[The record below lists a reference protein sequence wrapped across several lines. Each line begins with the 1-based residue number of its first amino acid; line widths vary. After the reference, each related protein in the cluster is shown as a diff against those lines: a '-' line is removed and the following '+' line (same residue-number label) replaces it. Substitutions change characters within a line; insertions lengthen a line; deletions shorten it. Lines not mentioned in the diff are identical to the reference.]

1 MKKNTSI
8 STTETAA
15 QSGYAWLR
23 SPKFA
28 VVVILLAFT
37 VWIVPKP
44 RNGVVSVGG
53 AGHWADLSTM
63 QQRRIVWR
71 PADELSSVVPTD
83 ITDASLISPR
93 FADGGTT
100 LYFALRSRRSQSDIY
115 RSRLFHGEWQPGE
128 PVAALNSSADDVGAI
143 PSADGRKLFL
153 YSNRPGGTGGFDI
166 YVSEWQEGEWTPPVN
181 AGRPVNSF
189 ADEYDP

>member
-8 STTETAA
+8 SETETAA
-15 QSGYAWLR
+15 QVGYAWLR

-28 VVVILLAFT
+28 AAVAVLVFVVWV
-37 VWIVPKP
+37 VPKP
-44 RNGVVSVGG
+44 RDGVVSVGG

-71 PADELSSVVPTD
+71 PADELSSVLPTD
-83 ITDASLISPR
+83 MTDASLIAPR

-100 LYFALRSRRSQSDIY
+100 LYFALRSGSGQADIY
-115 RSRLFHGEWQPGE
+115 RSRLVHGNWQPGE
-128 PVAALNSSADDVGAI
+128 PVAALNSAADDVGAI

-153 YSNRPGGTGGFDI
+153 YSKLN
-166 YVSEWQEGEWTPPVN
+166 
-181 AGRPVNSF
+181 
-189 ADEYDP
+189 